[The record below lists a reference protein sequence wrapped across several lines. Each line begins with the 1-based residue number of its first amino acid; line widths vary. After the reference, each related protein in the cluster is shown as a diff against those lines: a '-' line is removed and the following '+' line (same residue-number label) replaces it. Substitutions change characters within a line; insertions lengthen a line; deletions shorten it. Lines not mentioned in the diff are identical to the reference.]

1 MGASL
6 RELRRALSGEVG
18 SSGPLDELAAALGR
32 GAVPRAWAAL
42 HPPSQKPLGA
52 WWAWLLRRHRQY
64 TSWVEA
70 RPWPGCSLVHVL
82 ELWLTSVNGRAAC
95 LSFVLYWC
103 ILPAF
108 GM

>member
-6 RELRRALSGEVG
+6 RELRRALAGEVG
-18 SSGPLDELAAALGR
+18 ASGPLDELAGALGR
-32 GAVPRAWAAL
+32 GAVPRGWAAL

-70 RPWPGCSLVHVL
+70 RHLPGRSICRTGS
-82 ELWLTSVNGRAAC
+82 
-95 LSFVLYWC
+95 
-103 ILPAF
+103 
-108 GM
+108 